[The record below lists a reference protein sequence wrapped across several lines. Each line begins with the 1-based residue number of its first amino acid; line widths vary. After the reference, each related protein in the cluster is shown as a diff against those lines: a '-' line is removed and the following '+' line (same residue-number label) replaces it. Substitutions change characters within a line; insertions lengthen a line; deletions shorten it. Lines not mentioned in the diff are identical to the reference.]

1 MKVLRYVA
9 LILCLVAL
17 LTPWFT
23 GAGKSLNVMDLPP
36 MFMAPYF
43 TGMCILVVGIVKRER
58 FADLASSA
66 LLASSPA
73 YAYMAAKL
81 VVGSVTPTVGA
92 MLSLMAALLL
102 AVAWL
107 RGAG

>member
-1 MKVLRYVA
+1 
-9 LILCLVAL
+9 
-17 LTPWFT
+17 
-23 GAGKSLNVMDLPP
+23 

-43 TGMCILVVGIVKRER
+43 AGICILVVGIVKRER
-58 FADLASSA
+58 FADLASST

-81 VVGSVTPTVGA
+81 VIGSVTPTVGA
-92 MLSLMAALLL
+92 MLSFAAALLL

-107 RGAG
+107 RGAR